1 MNLFTILVIK
11 YMYMDFI
18 IGCDRDQLTVSS
30 LDVLID
36 QNNPVRFVDAFVE
49 HLELLKLG
57 FVVSTLKTEGR
68 PAFESKVFL
77 KIYLYGYLNGLRS
90 SRRQEKECIRNIEL
104 QWLINSLVPNYH
116 SIADFRKKNPLAL
129 KNVFKLFVLFL
140 KDCDLIGGQT
150 IAIDG
155 TKDRDH
161 NSKKNNYNT
170 KKIERHLCYI
180 EEKTNE
186 YLTQLDTNDE
196 QDDVVKIANIKD
208 KIDRLKNNKMKYELL
223 QEQLTNT
230 GESQVST
237 TDADARAL
245 LVQGQV
251 VEVCYNVQAAVD
263 DKYKLIVATHTINRN
278 DRNALSA
285 IALEAKESLN
295 KKEFKI
301 LVDKG
306 YHNGREIQKCT
317 EENIVTILIQGL
329 KK

>member
-1 MNLFTILVIK
+1 M
-11 YMYMDFI
+11 
-18 IGCDRDQLTVSS
+18 
-30 LDVLID
+30 
-36 QNNPVRFVDAFVE
+36 
-49 HLELLKLG
+49 
-57 FVVSTLKTEGR
+57 
-68 PAFESKVFL
+68 
-77 KIYLYGYLNGLRS
+77 
-90 SRRQEKECIRNIEL
+90 
-104 QWLINSLVPNYH
+104 
-116 SIADFRKKNPLAL
+116 
-129 KNVFKLFVLFL
+129 

-155 TKDRDH
+155 TKVRAH
-161 NSKKNNYNT
+161 NSKKNNYNP
-170 KKIERHLCYI
+170 KKIERHLSYI